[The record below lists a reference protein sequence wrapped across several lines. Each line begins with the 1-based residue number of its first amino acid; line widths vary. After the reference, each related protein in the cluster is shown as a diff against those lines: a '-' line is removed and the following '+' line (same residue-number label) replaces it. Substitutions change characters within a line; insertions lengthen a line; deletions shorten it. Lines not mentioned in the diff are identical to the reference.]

1 MKDHFISIKK
11 VFIKRILSVIVLTC
25 LLILPSIMFGQNP
38 GDNPDAQPQAVP
50 LDSSSTLLLIAAGA
64 FLSVRVLKKRM
75 TEFSNKVL
83 VKK

>member
-1 MKDHFISIKK
+1 MKDHFKTIKE
-11 VFIKRILSVIVLTC
+11 VFIKRMLPVIVLSC

-64 FLSVRVLKKRM
+64 ILSVRVLKKRIVYLP
-75 TEFSNKVL
+75 NKV
-83 VKK
+83 